1 MFLKKL
7 LRCRPYVQPTAT
19 SVRRVLQRNQSE
31 QHTSMFK
38 NSRNVEMT
46 RITSLRCQLDTSS
59 LIWISRNPGSIWL
72 PLLLGKSS
80 ARHP

>member
-7 LRCRPYVQPTAT
+7 LRLGLMSIPTAT
-19 SVRRVLQRNQSE
+19 FVRRVLQRNQSE

-46 RITSLRCQLDTSS
+46 TITSLRCRLGTSS
-59 LIWISRNPGSIWL
+59 LISISRNPASIWL
-72 PLLLGKSS
+72 RLLLGKSS